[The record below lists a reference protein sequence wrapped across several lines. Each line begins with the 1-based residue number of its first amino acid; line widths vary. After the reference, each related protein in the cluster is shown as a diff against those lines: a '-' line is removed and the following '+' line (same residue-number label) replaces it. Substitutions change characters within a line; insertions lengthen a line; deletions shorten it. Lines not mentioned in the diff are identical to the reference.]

1 MLRETML
8 RTGTCFLP
16 SQFSPSETTP
26 PETTQRPGNGALR
39 VATILI
45 VEDDIL
51 IRMAAAD
58 HLRDA
63 GYRILEAGNG
73 DEARTLLRANE
84 PIEVVFSD
92 VNMPGLDGLSL
103 ALWIDREFPDVKVVL
118 TSGEPANAA
127 AARAV
132 AIFLPKPYS
141 FAELSRIMKELLSV

>member
-1 MLRETML
+1 MLTSVTR
-8 RTGTCFLP
+8 FLP
-16 SQFSPSETTP
+16 SQFSGSGTAAPGTTP
-26 PETTQRPGNGALR
+26 RPGNGAQR

-51 IRMAAAD
+51 TRMAAAD
-58 HLRDA
+58 HLRDG
-63 GYRILEAGNG
+63 GYRILEAGSG

-92 VNMPGLDGLSL
+92 INLPGLDGLSL

-118 TSGEPANAA
+118 TSGDPANAA

-132 AIFLPKPYS
+132 TVFLPKPYS

>member
-1 MLRETML
+1 MF
-8 RTGTCFLP
+8 GTATRFLP
-16 SQFSPSETTP
+16 SQSSGSGISESGSTP
-26 PETTQRPGNGALR
+26 RAGNGAQR
-39 VATILI
+39 VATILV

-51 IRMAAAD
+51 TRMAAAD
-58 HLRDA
+58 YLRDS
-63 GYRILEAGNG
+63 GYRILEAGTG

-118 TSGEPANAA
+118 TSGDPVNAA

-132 AIFLPKPYS
+132 AIFLAKPYN